1 MLRRLVL
8 PRAGGYRWNQGLLF
22 CRHPNDLVVQHKEQ
36 VANVHQSQTLENTNC
51 HENTEMCTTMP
62 VLIAYAKNFHYLL
75 LYSTV
80 VSTAILL
87 ATMFTKVHKDF
98 IAMEFGL
105 RAAVV

>member
-1 MLRRLVL
+1 MLRRLVS

-22 CRHPNDLVVQHKEQ
+22 CRHLNDLVVQHKEQ

-51 HENTEMCTTMP
+51 HENTEMCTTMS

-87 ATMFTKVHKDF
+87 QCLQKYTKISLLWNLV
-98 IAMEFGL
+98 
-105 RAAVV
+105 